1 VKNSSHR
8 VLLFAPRGR
17 DAEVMRKVLDARGV
31 ETQVCMTPFDLLR
44 GLQEGAAAAIAT
56 EEAFGAVD
64 STAID
69 DWLKQQPTWSD
80 FPFVVL
86 RARADPRTR
95 PTPLR
100 ALGNVVLL
108 ERPVDAETLVRATE
122 VSLRARTRQY
132 QTRDHLQELDAA
144 RATVERL
151 NRELESRIESRTQ
164 ALASANDRLMAE
176 IAERER
182 AQSALVQVQKLEA
195 IGRLTGGIAH
205 DFNNLLQAVSMNLE
219 LLVRRSTDPRATA
232 LADRARQAIGRGSKL
247 TAQLLSFARVQSLV
261 PKVVDVRALLA
272 EMQDLLAV
280 SVGAAVHIDY
290 DLCDEPAWARL
301 DSGQFEMALLNLA
314 VNARDAMPRGGRL
327 TISTRITADEAGPDS
342 DEPPNVVVTVADQGE
357 GIAPNLLSKVFEPF
371 FTTKPLGSGTGLGL
385 SQVYGFAR
393 QSGGSARIVSTQG
406 RGTRVEMVF
415 PRVEAEGGDDERQV
429 VSEGVGSAGRRIL
442 VIEDDPEVRRV
453 IVDSLELS
461 GHAVTAAADGVAG
474 LALLDAVEPELLIVD
489 YAMPLMNGAD
499 VIKAARAQR
508 PGLPVVLATGY
519 ADMAEVGLVVGTQ
532 SILTKPFD
540 ISALQ
545 QAVSLAMQP
554 HEPGEDWH
562 KC

>member
-86 RARADPRTR
+86 RARAHPRTR

-151 NRELESRIESRTQ
+151 NRELESRIEERTQ

-247 TAQLLSFARVQSLV
+247 TSQLLSFARVQSLV
-261 PKVVDVRALLA
+261 PKVIDVRALLA

-327 TISTRITADEAGPDS
+327 TISTRISAEEADPDGAPS
-342 DEPPNVVVTVADQGE
+342 VVVAVADQGE

-406 RGTRVEMVF
+406 RGTRVEMIF
-415 PRVEAEGGDDERQV
+415 PCVEAGDGDDDRQV
-429 VSEGVGSAGRRIL
+429 LADEVAGARRRIL

-540 ISALQ
+540 ISALL
-545 QAVSLAMQP
+545 QAVSLAMQA
-554 HEPGEDWH
+554 HEPGAN
-562 KC
+562 